1 MAGPFFTLCAVVAV
15 VVTAHNAA
23 WAFIAP
29 ILAAKG
35 ISGTA
40 FAVEL
45 FVYGVAGALTTAYAS
60 RHLDAHPTRVTMLA
74 LGCMVVA
81 LLALTFSPAAAVA
94 AFAAAAWGGAFGVLP
109 VAFQTRALSMT
120 PGFTDASTPIYVV
133 AFQVGISLGALVGSA
148 LITHVDATTL
158 PLFAAIVT
166 ALAASALA
174 QQHRPESSRP

>member
-1 MAGPFFTLCAVVAV
+1 
-15 VVTAHNAA
+15 
-23 WAFIAP
+23 
-29 ILAAKG
+29 
-35 ISGTA
+35 
-40 FAVEL
+40 
-45 FVYGVAGALTTAYAS
+45 
-60 RHLDAHPTRVTMLA
+60 MLA

>member
-1 MAGPFFTLCAVVAV
+1 
-15 VVTAHNAA
+15 
-23 WAFIAP
+23 
-29 ILAAKG
+29 
-35 ISGTA
+35 
-40 FAVEL
+40 
-45 FVYGVAGALTTAYAS
+45 
-60 RHLDAHPTRVTMLA
+60 
-74 LGCMVVA
+74 MVVA

-94 AFAAAAWGGAFGVLP
+94 AIAAAAWGGAFGVLP